1 MTEPIP
7 NPALQVLPVPC
18 TGVLVQ
24 LTIKAGINPQTVMLH
39 LPAEVRDTV
48 LLYLEGHISQWWA
61 LCDRPGVVLLFTAT
75 SVEGVQEL
83 MARLPLVHENLVDLT
98 FTRVGPLTPLRI
110 LFDGGKRAQSE

>member
-1 MTEPIP
+1 MSDPVS
-7 NPALQVLPVPC
+7 NPAQQIVQVPC

-24 LTIKAGINPQTVMLH
+24 LTIKSGINPQTVMPH

-48 LLYLEGHISQWWA
+48 LLYLGGRVSQWWA

-75 SVEGVQEL
+75 SVEEVQQL
-83 MARLPLVHENLVDLT
+83 MSPLPLVEHDLVDLT

-110 LFDGGKRAQSE
+110 LLGAGTPA